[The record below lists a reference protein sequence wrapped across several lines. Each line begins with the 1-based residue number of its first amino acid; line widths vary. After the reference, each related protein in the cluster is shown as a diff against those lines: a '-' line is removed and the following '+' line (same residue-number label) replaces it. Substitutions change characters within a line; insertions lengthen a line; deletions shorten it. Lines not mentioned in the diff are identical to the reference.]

1 MLDGDSLIGIFQ
13 LLERERGVKNH
24 GNFMFL
30 IKINF
35 FSNTLCI
42 SRLETNKKSVDVSFF
57 FTSLYKVIII
67 GIRIYICISLKKNRK
82 KLSKD
87 RIRER
92 NK

>member
-67 GIRIYICISLKKNRK
+67 GIRIYMYFFEEESQKVEQR
-82 KLSKD
+82 
-87 RIRER
+87 
-92 NK
+92 